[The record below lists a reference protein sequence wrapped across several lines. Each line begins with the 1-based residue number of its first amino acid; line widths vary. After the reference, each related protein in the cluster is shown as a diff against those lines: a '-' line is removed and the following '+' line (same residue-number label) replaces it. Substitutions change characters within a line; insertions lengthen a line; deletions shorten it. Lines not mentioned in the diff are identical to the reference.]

1 MDEDILRYKDKLMEK
16 AKAIPIWERGCL
28 TVEEAAAYSNIGRKK
43 LRSLLNMKEC
53 PFVLSDGKQLL
64 VVREKLDEYISKH
77 KKI

>member
-43 LRSLLNMKEC
+43 HAELIKY
-53 PFVLSDGKQLL
+53 
-64 VVREKLDEYISKH
+64 EKVSVCSI
-77 KKI
+77 

>member
-43 LRSLLNMKEC
+43 LRSKSFLCNRK
-53 PFVLSDGKQLL
+53 F
-64 VVREKLDEYISKH
+64 
-77 KKI
+77 